1 MNWKE
6 KAEAFAKAGGT
17 RSQKRDLDFIG
28 RTILRGLGW
37 PEKRL
42 PLLATQLGIDAD
54 AVTTMDTAVDVLNDV
69 SEGMF
74 SPASVTRRFSIDT
87 CQLRFTKAF
96 LEGSKVEDR
105 MAAAM
110 QMPENGGI
118 VSLFRSPKDEK
129 RCMAAVFLH
138 EPSQGYLPNWLLRPV
153 TTLWARRDDL
163 RVSLWTREASGLF
176 RDMARDLGW
185 AVPEAP
191 LNDDGE

>member
-6 KAEAFAKAGGT
+6 KAEAFRKAGGT
-17 RSQKRDLDFIG
+17 SSQKRDLDFIG

-37 PEKRL
+37 AERRL
-42 PLLATQLGIDAD
+42 PLLAAELGVDTESVTSMDA
-54 AVTTMDTAVDVLNDV
+54 AMDVLNQV

-74 SPASVTRRFSIDT
+74 SPASATRRFSIDT

-96 LEGSKVEDR
+96 LAGSKVEDR
-105 MAAAM
+105 MAAAA

-118 VSLFRSPKDEK
+118 IALFRNPKDEK
-129 RCMAAVFLH
+129 KCVAAVFLH

-163 RVSLWTREASGLF
+163 HASLWTREASSLF
-176 RDMARDLGW
+176 RDMASDLGW

-191 LNDDGE
+191 VPENE